1 MNQRTTLTHLG
12 RHAFDRLAKLKQ
24 SGYFAEL
31 EEMFQT
37 VVYIAD
43 TPSQSSWTKTCIAQG
58 DCILLLADANSSPD
72 IGEFENLVLKSKTTA
87 RTGLIL
93 LHPERYVEP
102 GLTQKWLRYRPW
114 VHSHHHIQMAV
125 NSLESISVL
134 KTSGLNGGALAL
146 MDKLI
151 QTEFSRKTQQNISR
165 LLPDSIKSK
174 VENFSGRFMRR
185 RNKQFYTPTHMHKN
199 DFLRL
204 ARILSGQ
211 AIGLVLGGGGARGL
225 SHLGMIQAIEEQGIP
240 IDMIGGTSMG
250 SFVGGLYA
258 KDYDLVPIYGRV
270 KKFAGRLS
278 SIWRTL
284 SDLTWPVTS
293 YTTGHEF
300 NRGIWKTFGETRI
313 EDFWIQYYC
322 NSTNIT
328 DSVQEIHSFG
338 YAWRYIRASMSLAGL
353 LPPLEENGSMLL
365 DGGYLDNLPVSEM
378 KLRGCNTIF
387 AVDVGSVDDRTPMK
401 YGDSLNGFWI
411 VFNRWN
417 PFSTHPNIPN
427 MAEIQ
432 VRLGY
437 VASVNALE
445 NAKNTPGVI
454 YIRPPIDNYA
464 TLDFGKFEEIYG
476 VGVDYGRVF
485 FQELETEGN
494 MPKLPGCQ
502 NDYFDTKVS
511 ELLLHRR
518 NSI

>member
-1 MNQRTTLTHLG
+1 MYKRQELAQRGLNIFYTGSAGTGKSVLLRELIKSLKRKYGSEEVAVTASTGLAACNIGGITVHSFSGIGLG
-12 RHAFDRLAKLKQ
+12 K
-24 SGYFAEL
+24 G
-31 EEMFQT
+31 
-37 VVYIAD
+37 
-43 TPSQSSWTKTCIAQG
+43 
-58 DCILLLADANSSPD
+58 DANQLFKKVRRSKKHSKRWAT
-72 IGEFENLVLKSKTTA
+72 IKALVIDEISMLD
-87 RTGLIL
+87 GHL
-93 LHPERYVEP
+93 L
-102 GLTQKWLRYRPW
+102 
-114 VHSHHHIQMAV
+114 
-125 NSLESISVL
+125 
-134 KTSGLNGGALAL
+134 
-146 MDKLI
+146 DKLI